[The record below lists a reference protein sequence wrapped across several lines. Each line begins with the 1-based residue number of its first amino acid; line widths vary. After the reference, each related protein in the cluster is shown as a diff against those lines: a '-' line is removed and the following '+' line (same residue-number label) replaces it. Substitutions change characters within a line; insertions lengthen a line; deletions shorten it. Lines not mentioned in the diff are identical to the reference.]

1 MFQCLLAVA
10 SHRSSV
16 SGFPTGNTVNRLMT
30 RCPPSW
36 SPYSSSTDHASRASV
51 TFRASS

>member
-1 MFQCLLAVA
+1 MFQCLLALA

-16 SGFPTGNTVNRLMT
+16 SGLPIGSTVNRLTT

-36 SPYSSSTDHASRASV
+36 SP
-51 TFRASS
+51 

>member
-16 SGFPTGNTVNRLMT
+16 SGFWSGLPTGSTVNRLMT

-36 SPYSSSTDHASRASV
+36 SP
-51 TFRASS
+51 